1 MKKTLFLILVA
12 GGIAYSGCKKCYN
25 CQTNY
30 NTIASID
37 SAYAGLVYDSVHHV
51 YDSVYVHT
59 DTIYNQHGTVV
70 QFQYCGANVQQY
82 PYIGIDSHHYAP
94 VVTSCYY

>member
-1 MKKTLFLILVA
+1 MKKAAFLA
-12 GGIAYSGCKKCYN
+12 FIAMAVTHAGCKKCYN

-30 NTIASID
+30 NTIAHID
-37 SAYAGLVYDSVHHV
+37 SVPAAVIYDTVHHV
-51 YDSVYVHT
+51 YDTIYAAT
-59 DTIYNQHGTVV
+59 DTVYSPHGTLV

-82 PYIGIDSHHYAP
+82 PYIGTDSHHFAA

>member
-1 MKKTLFLILVA
+1 MKKTRFLLLLA
-12 GGIAYSGCKKCYN
+12 CGIVYGGCKKCYN

-30 NTIASID
+30 NTIATID
-37 SAYAGLVYDSVHHV
+37 SIPAVITYDSVHHV
-51 YDSVYVHT
+51 NDTTWVHT
-59 DTIYNQHGTVV
+59 DTIYNQHGTIV
-70 QFQYCGANVQQY
+70 QFQYCGADVQQY